1 VAIMTK
7 EQYLKSLENVH
18 HNAYILGEKVQNAYE
33 HPLISHMINSV
44 AKTYELSNDP
54 EGKKLLVA
62 KSELIGE
69 DVSRFLKFYMSPDD
83 LITKVRMLKYLAHNI
98 GGCYM
103 RCTGMDALSSVGM
116 EIYNC
121 DQKYGTKYWDRLV
134 EFLKF
139 MQKNDYVL
147 FSGVTDVKGDR
158 SKRPSEQSDPDMYL
172 HVIDRNNDGIVVRG
186 AKIHQTGSLC
196 AHWGIAVPAREMRA
210 ADKDYAVCF
219 AFPADAEGIIHV
231 YGRGTLEARALQ
243 GVDLGNVEFSKFAP
257 MVIFK
262 DVFIPWDH
270 VFLDGE
276 YEYAGNMVRNFGCY
290 HRHSHGGCK
299 CGVGDVLIGAAAVAN
314 DYNGLG
320 KDPTKPG
327 YNGQSKVSHINTK
340 YAEMMKVTEA
350 IYGCSIAASVEA
362 TESPSGIWAVDPV
375 LSNISKLYEGKE
387 LAEVIR
393 MMIEIAG
400 GMVTGIP
407 SQMDFDNPEIGPLL
421 TKYLKGVDGV
431 STEDRVRIFHLIEKL
446 AFESRDIVSNIHGA
460 GSPET
465 HRMTVLNNTD
475 IEAKKNY
482 AKKLAGIKETK

>member
-1 VAIMTK
+1 MAIMTK

-196 AHWGIAVPAREMRA
+196 AHWGIAVPARGMRA

>member
-1 VAIMTK
+1 MTK
-7 EQYLKSLENVH
+7 DQYYKSLEKVH
-18 HNAYILGEKVQNAYE
+18 HRAYILGEKVENAYE

-54 EGKKLLVA
+54 EGRKLLVA
-62 KSELIGE
+62 KSDLIDE
-69 DVSRFLKFYMSPDD
+69 EVSRFLKFYKSPDD

-103 RCTGMDALSSVGM
+103 RCTGMDAISSVGM
-116 EIYNC
+116 EIFNC

-139 MQKNDYVL
+139 MQRNDFVL

-219 AFPADAEGIIHV
+219 AFPADAEGVIHV

-262 DVFIPWDH
+262 DVFIPWEH

-299 CGVGDVLIGAAAVAN
+299 CGVGDVLIGAAAVAT
-314 DYNGLG
+314 DFNGLG
-320 KDPTKPG
+320 KDPVK
-327 YNGQSKVSHINTK
+327 S
-340 YAEMMKVTEA
+340 
-350 IYGCSIAASVEA
+350 
-362 TESPSGIWAVDPV
+362 
-375 LSNISKLYEGKE
+375 LSY
-387 LAEVIR
+387 
-393 MMIEIAG
+393 
-400 GMVTGIP
+400 
-407 SQMDFDNPEIGPLL
+407 
-421 TKYLKGVDGV
+421 
-431 STEDRVRIFHLIEKL
+431 
-446 AFESRDIVSNIHGA
+446 
-460 GSPET
+460 
-465 HRMTVLNNTD
+465 
-475 IEAKKNY
+475 
-482 AKKLAGIKETK
+482 